1 MVSDASKKKAAQKKA
16 AAAAKRGG
24 KSASAT
30 SSSSSNGVNK
40 ASDAVAALQLSDR
53 TCTGVLA
60 SHPLSR
66 DIHVMLYAPLDF
78 LILLNDC
85 VIPLTT
91 VKYVNTCWFLCI
103 NQ

>member
-1 MVSDASKKKAAQKKA
+1 VSDASKKKAAQKKA

-40 ASDAVAALQLSDR
+40 VSDGVAALKLSDR

-66 DIHVMLYAPLDF
+66 DIHVCF
-78 LILLNDC
+78 IL
-85 VIPLTT
+85 P
-91 VKYVNTCWFLCI
+91 
-103 NQ
+103 